1 MKNTSQFR
9 TKTNFFK
16 RNNGKIPN
24 VWEIALDIGY
34 SAVKLIS
41 PNMTARFPSY
51 AKRVDNL
58 SFVGEISEKAIMY
71 KDLEYNEMWIVGE
84 VAQNIMSANET
95 ADSEASLYN
104 REWFRSPMF
113 KVLADVG
120 YGVAMQSI
128 QLKDRNNN
136 PYILKP
142 DQDEKIIVQT
152 GLPEKYMSNESDMKE
167 VLSGKRHFA
176 IKIGSGE
183 WQEYNIDI
191 DISNIFVISQ
201 PKGSLFS
208 ICIDKN
214 GKFHADAKKYLSS
227 SVIVFDAGFG
237 TLDIFPI
244 KSGVVG
250 NGETDSNLG
259 MKRILQITSTEIKSQ
274 FNIDVSVPA
283 MQKYLETGKVRYKS
297 MKKGQFISKE
307 HEFGDILTKAS
318 SDVCN
323 EAIEKLANTLDLI
336 DYNYLIVTGG
346 TGAAWFNQIKETF
359 KDFETLK
366 IIQGNQNDDLPFV
379 YSNVRGYYFYRFN
392 MIGKSH

>member
-1 MKNTSQFR
+1 MKDTSNFR

-16 RNNGKIPN
+16 RNNGKISD

-51 AKRVDNL
+51 AKRVDNNF

-113 KVLADVG
+113 QVLANVG

-128 QLKDRNNN
+128 QLKDKSDN

-142 DQDEKIIVQT
+142 EKDEKIVVQT
-152 GLPEKYMSNESDMKE
+152 GLPEKYMSNESEMKE

-183 WQEYNIDI
+183 WQEFNINIAI
-191 DISNIFVISQ
+191 DNIFVISQ

-208 ICIDKN
+208 VCIDKN
-214 GKFHADAKKYLSS
+214 GKFHEDAKKYLSS

-259 MKRILQITSTEIKSQ
+259 MKRILQITSAEIKEQ
-274 FNIDVSVPA
+274 FNIDVPVPA
-283 MQKYLETGKVRYKS
+283 MQKNLETGKVRYKS

-307 HEFGDILTKAS
+307 YEFGNILVKAS

-336 DYNYLIVTGG
+336 DFNYLIVTGG

-359 KDFETLK
+359 KEFETL
-366 IIQGNQNDDLPFV
+366 D
-379 YSNVRGYYFYRFN
+379 R
-392 MIGKSH
+392 KSVV